1 MRRPYFLFVLTAV
14 IAVGGT
20 VCEKKESPFS
30 RDHERSYCREVVS
43 AIDPLASVGHT
54 KVSNVSREEMDE
66 RQTVV
71 TVTCMERHPIPLF
84 ASAAAATTTATST
97 ANELRLSLQARS
109 SSLQARSSSLQAR
122 SSSLQAMSPPLATL
136 ACLAP
141 VGSDSRVQRPPSG
154 TFGIHRSVTLCDSYN

>member
-1 MRRPYFLFVLTAV
+1 MRRPYLFFVLTTV

-20 VCEKKESPFS
+20 VCEDEELPFS
-30 RDHERSYCREVVS
+30 RDHELSYCREVVP
-43 AIDPLASVGHT
+43 AIDLLTNDGHT
-54 KVSNVSREEMDE
+54 KVSSREEVFEQHNDVM
-66 RQTVV
+66 V
-71 TVTCMERHPIPLF
+71 TWMERHPVPLP

-109 SSLQARSSSLQAR
+109 SSLQARSFSLQAK
-122 SSSLQAMSPPLATL
+122 SSSMQANSSSLATL

-154 TFGIHRSVTLCDSYN
+154 TFDIRRSVTLCDS

>member
-20 VCEKKESPFS
+20 VSENKEPPVS
-30 RDHERSYCREVVS
+30 RDHELSYCREVVS

-54 KVSNVSREEMDE
+54 KVSNVSREEVDE

-71 TVTCMERHPIPLF
+71 TVTCMERHPVPLP
-84 ASAAAATTTATST
+84 ASAAAATTTAT

-109 SSLQARSSSLQAR
+109 SSLQARSSSPQAR
-122 SSSLQAMSPPLATL
+122 SSSLQASSSSLATL

-141 VGSDSRVQRPPSG
+141 VGSDSRVQRPSG
-154 TFGIHRSVTLCDSYN
+154 TLDIRRLVTV